1 MRILGP
7 IVLSQALLMVAGK
20 PKMLEGS
27 AVRAQLVGRH
37 PPRREALLAEQLAH
51 ELDGC
56 ALVPSALN
64 QDLEDLALMID
75 GTPQIHVFARN
86 PDDHFVEMP
95 AIARSRTAP
104 PQSPGERR
112 SEFEHPTAN
121 ALVGD
126 VEPTLGKQFLNIAI
140 A

>member
-1 MRILGP
+1 M
-7 IVLSQALLMVAGK
+7 MAGK
-20 PKMLEGS
+20 PEIAEGS
-27 AVRAQLVGRH
+27 AVRAQLVGRD
-37 PPRREALLAEQLAH
+37 PGRREALFTEQFAH
-51 ELDGC
+51 QPDGRRPVSTTLD
-56 ALVPSALN
+56 
-64 QDLEDLALMID
+64 QDLEDLTLVVD
-75 GTPQIHVFARN
+75 GTPQIHALARD

-104 PQSPGERR
+104 PQTPSDRR

-126 VEPTLGKQFLNIAI
+126 VEPTLGKQLLDIAI